1 MMMTHLSNSPFIVT
15 KTTQVLE
22 LMDTGLH
29 LDHLNGDLVVL
40 ITDNETK
47 LDIKYIMT
55 ADQLESLVN
64 QYSALVFAP
73 AQGDVQ

>member
-1 MMMTHLSNSPFIVT
+1 
-15 KTTQVLE
+15 
-22 LMDTGLH
+22 MDTGLH

>member
-1 MMMTHLSNSPFIVT
+1 MTHHSNSPFAVT
-15 KTTQVLE
+15 KATQVLDLE
-22 LMDTGLH
+22 DTALH

-40 ITDNETK
+40 ITDNEAK

-64 QYSALVFAP
+64 QYSELVFAP
-73 AQGDVQ
+73 SQGDVQ